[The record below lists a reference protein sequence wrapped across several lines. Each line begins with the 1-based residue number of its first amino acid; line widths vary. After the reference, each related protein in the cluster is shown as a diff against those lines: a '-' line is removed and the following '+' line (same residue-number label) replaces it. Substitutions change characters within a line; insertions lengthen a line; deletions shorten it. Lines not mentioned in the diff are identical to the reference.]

1 MAELGKEYDVII
13 VGAGPNGLTAGA
25 YLAKAGAR
33 VLILERNHETGG
45 GLLTEEFSGFRF
57 NLHAT
62 YMLLMDWMPAYKD
75 LELDAYG
82 CIYVQP
88 DVPLSLLTKDG
99 KALTLYRDIEKSAK
113 SIERFSAKDAARYR
127 EVMPEWK
134 QITDEII
141 IPSTYVLPVAPLD
154 LVTMYQG
161 SDIGK
166 KMLDL
171 TEKTPVEIIE
181 ECGFE
186 NEYLKTALLYLACM
200 WGIDPELTGV
210 GFMVP
215 LIVNRMLNAA
225 IVKGGSHY
233 ISSAIQ
239 KVATASGADI
249 LEAMEVVRIVVSDDA
264 ATGVELADGRKFEG
278 RAVIT
283 TTDPQ
288 TTFLKLVGED
298 VCRRISPTL
307 VETTK
312 EWTWESSSLFGVHLA
327 LSEPPIYKAVDFD
340 PAVNEAMI
348 KLMGVESTAELFSHI
363 KKTKEDE
370 FEVIG
375 HATTISDFDPMQAP
389 VDIFPGVAVARW
401 ESMAPFELKDGGWE
415 EMAEKHADQI
425 WSTWKEYAPN
435 LANARVI
442 RRYVY
447 PPTFIEMKL
456 VNMIRGSIKHG
467 AYIPTQMGFLRP
479 NIDCSSYRTPV
490 KNLYVCGACTYP
502 GGMVLLANGY
512 NAAGVV
518 AEDLGL
524 ERWWE
529 EPAYIKAAREKGL
542 VS

>member
-1 MAELGKEYDVII
+1 
-13 VGAGPNGLTAGA
+13 
-25 YLAKAGAR
+25 
-33 VLILERNHETGG
+33 
-45 GLLTEEFSGFRF
+45 
-57 NLHAT
+57 
-62 YMLLMDWMPAYKD
+62 MLLMDWMPAYKD

-113 SIERFSAKDAARYR
+113 SIERFSTKDAARYR
-127 EVMPEWK
+127 EVMSEWK
-134 QITDEII
+134 QLVDECL
-141 IPSTYVLPVAPLD
+141 IPATYALPVPPLD
-154 LVTMYQG
+154 LVEMYQG
-161 SDIGK
+161 SDVGRK
-166 KMLDL
+166 LLDL
-171 TEKTPVEIIE
+171 TEKTPMEIID

-186 NEYLKTALLYLACM
+186 NEYLKTALLHLACM

-215 LIVNRMLNAA
+215 LIINRMLNAA

-233 ISSAIQ
+233 LSSAIQ
-239 KVATASGADI
+239 KVATANGADI

-288 TTFLKLVGED
+288 ATFLKLIGED
-298 VCRRISPTL
+298 VCNRMSPGL
-307 VETTK
+307 VEQTK
-312 EWTWESSSLFGVHLA
+312 AWEWESSSLFGVHLA
-327 LSEPPIYKAVDFD
+327 LSEPPRYKAADFD
-340 PAVNEAMI
+340 PAVDQAMI
-348 KLMGVESTAELFSHI
+348 KLIGFESTGELLSHI
-363 KKTKEDE
+363 EKANNGE
-370 FEVIG
+370 FGVAG
-375 HATTISDFDPMQAP
+375 HATTITDFDPQQAP
-389 VDIFPGVAVARW
+389 GDLFPGVAVARW
-401 ESMAPFELKDGGWE
+401 ESMAPFELKDGSWE
-415 EMAEKHADQI
+415 QMAEKCADQTWNI
-425 WSTWKEYAPN
+425 WKEYAPN
-435 LANARVI
+435 LANVRVI

-479 NIDCSSYRTPV
+479 NIDCSSYRTPI

-529 EPAYIKAAREKGL
+529 EPDYIKAAREKGL

>member
-1 MAELGKEYDVII
+1 
-13 VGAGPNGLTAGA
+13 
-25 YLAKAGAR
+25 
-33 VLILERNHETGG
+33 
-45 GLLTEEFSGFRF
+45 
-57 NLHAT
+57 
-62 YMLLMDWMPAYKD
+62 
-75 LELDAYG
+75 
-82 CIYVQP
+82 
-88 DVPLSLLTKDG
+88 
-99 KALTLYRDIEKSAK
+99 
-113 SIERFSAKDAARYR
+113 
-127 EVMPEWK
+127 
-134 QITDEII
+134 
-141 IPSTYVLPVAPLD
+141 
-154 LVTMYQG
+154 
-161 SDIGK
+161 
-166 KMLDL
+166 
-171 TEKTPVEIIE
+171 
-181 ECGFE
+181 
-186 NEYLKTALLYLACM
+186 M

-215 LIVNRMLNAA
+215 LIINRMLNSA

-233 ISSAIQ
+233 LSSALQ
-239 KVATASGADI
+239 RVAGANGADI
-249 LEAMEVVRIVVSDDA
+249 LEAMEVARIVVSDDG

-298 VCRRISPTL
+298 VCNRVSRGL
-307 VETTK
+307 VEQTK
-312 EWTWESSSLFGVHLA
+312 AWEWESSSLFGVHIA
-327 LSEPPIYKAVDFD
+327 LSEPPRYKAADFD
-340 PAVNEAMI
+340 PAVDQAMI
-348 KLMGVESTAELFSHI
+348 KLIGFESTGELLSHI
-363 KKTKEDE
+363 EKANNGE
-370 FEVIG
+370 FGVAG
-375 HATTISDFDPMQAP
+375 HTTTITDFDPQQAP
-389 VDIFPGVAVARW
+389 GDLFPGVAVARW

-542 VS
+542 VA